1 MEESSRNAGGVELEL
16 NDESGDLHGMNKVR
30 LSRETDLPH
39 VDLCRKDIGLSEK
52 IDVRIGTVS
61 EVLLQ
66 NVIESQHLALILS
79 IIACEFK
86 RKGKVSRS
94 GAHGINAVEEPFTHR
109 KKNIGQNSLTPYQ
122 MVFIITKPQEKHG
135 LARGNKSMKR
145 LKIWKIGI
153 GDGKPLIDAEKG

>member
-1 MEESSRNAGGVELEL
+1 
-16 NDESGDLHGMNKVR
+16 MNEVR
-30 LSRETDLPH
+30 LSRETDLSH
-39 VDLCRKDIGLSEK
+39 VDLRREDISLSEEVN
-52 IDVRIGTVS
+52 IRIGTVS

-94 GAHGINAVEEPFTHR
+94 GAHGINAVEEPFTRR

-122 MVFIITKPQEKHG
+122 MVFIMQDIEPVRKP
-135 LARGNKSMKR
+135 M
-145 LKIWKIGI
+145 
-153 GDGKPLIDAEKG
+153 P